1 LEGAEIEV
9 SALLFEGF
17 TTFVQGGYLDA
28 SYDKFTTA
36 LPGVPADA
44 SDLDMR
50 NTPEYTFGA
59 GINYQHSLFGHS
71 QMSYDVTYNW
81 RDEYVTIFSNDPI
94 GEVDAAGFWNA
105 NIDYRYK
112 DSLTLSVYGRNLDDE
127 RYNRTVTIPPISTF
141 SQWNEPRNYGVMV
154 TYEF

>member
-1 LEGAEIEV
+1 
-9 SALLFEGF
+9 
-17 TTFVQGGYLDA
+17 
-28 SYDKFTTA
+28 

-59 GINYQHSLFGHS
+59 GINYVHSLFGHS
-71 QMSYDVTYNW
+71 QMSYDLTYNW
-81 RDEYVTIFSNDPI
+81 RDSYVTIFTNDPL

-141 SQWNEPRNYGVMV
+141 SQWNQPRNYGVMV